1 MERHFCVESERETE
15 LATQMEYFSRGCLR
29 NEFLRCEKRER
40 TVTSLR
46 FAKFL
51 ADDEMKLKVY
61 CLVGS
66 NHTKPK
72 NLLGGLRENRE
83 SLAIVSRMFRY
94 LRSTAFIKLG
104 HPQYILQVWNID

>member
-15 LATQMEYFSRGCLR
+15 LATLMEYFSRGCLR
-29 NEFLRCEKRER
+29 NEFLRYEKREENCHLS
-40 TVTSLR
+40 TLCKILT
-46 FAKFL
+46 
-51 ADDEMKLKVY
+51 DDRMKLKTY

-66 NHTKPK
+66 NYTKPK

-83 SLAIVSRMFRY
+83 SLAIVSRRFRY

>member
-1 MERHFCVESERETE
+1 MSNPRDPETE

-29 NEFLRCEKRER
+29 NEFLRYEKRER

-51 ADDEMKLKVY
+51 ADDKMILRMS

-66 NHTKPK
+66 NYTKPK
-72 NLLGGLRENRE
+72 NLLGVPRENRE
-83 SLAIVSRMFRY
+83 SVAIVSRMFRY